1 VPPLITRLTFDMN
14 GNSDRYTRQQLVQRL
29 AEMPQTDPR
38 YQGHPYRHAYFL
50 GLGPA
55 GLDGAGL
62 AHADLVAGTEEVWDC
77 PAGTTLHEPQ
87 FVMRNPKAL
96 EGDGWVV
103 TIHDR
108 RPEGHADLLIFDAQN
123 IAAGPAA
130 TIRLPIRV
138 RCTFHGIGFRRAL
151 FRLVNI
157 AMR

>member
-1 VPPLITRLTFDMN
+1 VPPLITRLTFDMK
-14 GNSDRYTRQQLVQRL
+14 GNSDRYTQRQLVQRP

-38 YQGHPYRHAYFL
+38 YQGRPYRHAYFL

-62 AHADLVAGTEEVWDC
+62 AHADLAAGTEEVWDC

-87 FVMRNPKAL
+87 FVTRNPEAP

-103 TIHDR
+103 TSMTAV
-108 RPEGHADLLIFDAQN
+108 PKVMPMIFDAQN

-130 TIRLPIRV
+130 TIRLPVRV
-138 RCTFHGIGFRRAL
+138 RCTFHGMWVPAGDVRTG
-151 FRLVNI
+151 
-157 AMR
+157 